1 MEMTDQFKA
10 VIYSDNEILYV
21 LDQGDPEIAL
31 QEGAFTPNPSNAQLF
46 EGLGWAD
53 PVAGV
58 GAVLE
63 RVV

>member
-1 MEMTDQFKA
+1 MTTDTYKA
-10 VIYSDNEILYV
+10 VVYQGNEVLY
-21 LDQGDPEIAL
+21 LADRDDPEQAL
-31 QEGAFTPNPSNAQLF
+31 QDAVFTPNPSQAQVF
-46 EGLGWAD
+46 EGAGWAD